1 MLPANTFSQIE
12 ERDLLGIRIHLIT
25 EVRLN
30 EYITQVI
37 YAKLRA
43 LILNVNVHCYNAV
56 YSNSWLRDFLN
67 HSDITFCDGS
77 GVLLGAKL
85 FGYQIP
91 ERITYADW
99 MWNLADLAEQHGFTF
114 FFLGAKPGVAEKA
127 AEKLLTRFPQLKITI
142 QHGYFDKTSDS
153 EENKKVVAHINAA
166 KPNILVVG
174 FGMPM
179 QEQWLKENWAK
190 LDANIALTGGAV
202 FDYISGELQ
211 RGPRWMTDNHL
222 EWLARLLIEPKRLW
236 RRYTVE
242 NVFFLYL
249 ILKERFSRKN

>member
-1 MLPANTFSQIE
+1 MLTANKHSQIE
-12 ERDLLGIRIHLIT
+12 AIELLGIRIHLIT
-25 EVRLN
+25 EVMLN
-30 EYITQVI
+30 EYIAHVI
-37 YAKLRA
+37 HSKRRS
-43 LILNVNVHCYNAV
+43 LILNVNVHCYNEV

-67 HSDITFCDGS
+67 HSDLTFCDGS

-99 MWNLADLAEQHGFTF
+99 MWNLAQLAEQHGFTF
-114 FFLGAKPGVAEKA
+114 FFLGAKPGVAEQA
-127 AEKLLTRFPQLKITI
+127 AEKLLTRFPQLKITT

-153 EENKKVVAHINAA
+153 AENKQVIARINAA
-166 KPNILVVG
+166 QPNILIVG
-174 FGMPM
+174 FGMPV
-179 QEQWLKENWAK
+179 QEQWLRDNWAK

-249 ILKERFSRKN
+249 LLKERFSSKN